1 MDERPAVSAVW
12 REALTVIRRYPF
24 ATIVPAVVLAA
35 LADVPQVQ
43 LHGILDCIGGLGLE
57 LVSVQSLPEEI
68 QSEA

>member
-35 LADVPQVQ
+35 LADAPYYFITDPGFAWEQIVPF
-43 LHGILDCIGGLGLE
+43 LDAL
-57 LVSVQSLPEEI
+57 STSDMQ
-68 QSEA
+68 